1 MLRRCDVCLCEPFI
15 LPGIL
20 PTLGTPTLKAVLNSV
35 RIESKIFYPSL
46 HFFVENKYYKNDI
59 VLKCISDIPLQFSE
73 FLFNCKNVEEGISLL
88 KEEIGEIDETEIE
101 NTLANAEKV
110 LQDTAKAICN
120 SGAKILSYSLTF
132 GDYNFAFNLFK
143 RVKASSNIIIIVGG
157 SMCTPKLSKEI
168 LKLCPVVDYV
178 TCDEDI
184 ETYKELVVH
193 LLSKSVYYSPYI
205 SCKERDAIKVNKI
218 NDLNHLPCPDFSD
231 FIREIDLLNLDRES
245 VILPYEI
252 SRGCWWGEKKSCA
265 MCGYFGYQK
274 CFLLKT
280 SEKVISDLKILKELY
295 NVNYI
300 RFTDLVEPPRLYL
313 TELEP
318 LSELELNFF
327 WELRPNINEE
337 DVALLRKIG
346 LFYSQIGFES
356 LSTQELNYI
365 HKGTTAVNN
374 IYLLI
379 LFMSYKIRIDWNY
392 LYGFSDDDEVWYTS
406 AMEVM
411 PRLYHL
417 FPPNLRQVWIN
428 RESRIFK
435 ESEKKQ
441 LKPVGSKIFHAGFS
455 DDMEV
460 FYQTEAKDELN
471 GLYKELVQEIEHWTR
486 CFFKGYQLCIVYD
499 DFEGIHIMR
508 NYEIEEHFF
517 LKEIEAQIYVC
528 IFQPMSLK
536 SIQQILGGECGYLE
550 NILNTFVNRK
560 IAIFIDGKYLA
571 LATRSTQYKWNKYS
585 LLKSLFDEQ

>member
-1 MLRRCDVCLCEPFI
+1 
-15 LPGIL
+15 
-20 PTLGTPTLKAVLNSV
+20 
-35 RIESKIFYPSL
+35 
-46 HFFVENKYYKNDI
+46 
-59 VLKCISDIPLQFSE
+59 
-73 FLFNCKNVEEGISLL
+73 
-88 KEEIGEIDETEIE
+88 
-101 NTLANAEKV
+101 
-110 LQDTAKAICN
+110 
-120 SGAKILSYSLTF
+120 
-132 GDYNFAFNLFK
+132 
-143 RVKASSNIIIIVGG
+143 
-157 SMCTPKLSKEI
+157 
-168 LKLCPVVDYV
+168 
-178 TCDEDI
+178 
-184 ETYKELVVH
+184 
-193 LLSKSVYYSPYI
+193 
-205 SCKERDAIKVNKI
+205 
-218 NDLNHLPCPDFSD
+218 
-231 FIREIDLLNLDRES
+231 
-245 VILPYEI
+245 
-252 SRGCWWGEKKSCA
+252 
-265 MCGYFGYQK
+265 
-274 CFLLKT
+274 
-280 SEKVISDLKILKELY
+280 
-295 NVNYI
+295 
-300 RFTDLVEPPRLYL
+300 
-313 TELEP
+313 
-318 LSELELNFF
+318 
-327 WELRPNINEE
+327 
-337 DVALLRKIG
+337 
-346 LFYSQIGFES
+346 
-356 LSTQELNYI
+356 
-365 HKGTTAVNN
+365 
-374 IYLLI
+374 
-379 LFMSYKIRIDWNY
+379 MSYKIRIDWNY